1 MRLTAPTA
9 HGLTVAHR
17 PQSPLVDRQGHPL
30 APHLQQVLESLVPRL
45 LRQFPVLK
53 DEILLTEVLEE
64 SGRRVADHE
73 RRIGAIERLRGFTWV
88 TLRNVATSR
97 MGRQSVRL
105 AQKTLPSEE
114 SHAVL
119 SSLASDL
126 SSQDEIERDIVVRE
140 VLTSLPPDERSVC
153 VGKLLGFS
161 SREIAKYRRSSAA
174 AVDALFWRVKQKIQG
189 VYAVAP
195 PSTKHAEARPVTRG
209 RARVRSLEQGHT
221 DEADG

>member
-1 MRLTAPTA
+1 M
-9 HGLTVAHR
+9 
-17 PQSPLVDRQGHPL
+17 S
-30 APHLQQVLESLVPRL
+30 RL

-64 SGRRVADHE
+64 TGRRVADHE

-126 SSQDEIERDIVVRE
+126 SSQDEIERDILVRE

-174 AVDALFWRVKQKIQG
+174 AVDALFWRVRQKIRG
-189 VYAVAP
+189 VYALAP
-195 PSTKHAEARPVTRG
+195 PSTKHAEERPVTR
-209 RARVRSLEQGHT
+209 ARVQSLEQGHT